1 MSNLFDYNITPG
13 SNNAAAP
20 VGAPENMLPSSVN
33 DTMRQMMAN
42 SAAAFTCYT
51 AGGSANAQTVT
62 MSPTLAA
69 YSNKVRIAFIPV
81 ASNTGACTLNVNSL
95 GAVDIKMLDGT
106 DPPAGALNS
115 SGVSI
120 VQHNGTNF
128 RLLNP
133 AVNWPTVSG
142 FVSGGRI
149 YRHEGG
155 GNSTALSVSADITE
169 SSFESVGPTGSGATN
184 IWTPMDG
191 ISSGARIA
199 IISIWMNAVGDEGGS
214 DVELNA
220 YARMTGSSVSAG
232 NENSICMHRFA
243 NNNLTV
249 PPEGGVQ
256 MEAMVPLDSSRRFDA
271 TWSGLNDA
279 SREVLFYLR
288 GFVY

>member
-133 AVNWPTVSG
+133 VAVLSEQTLTLDVTFTSGTAKLISQKTNSGKLVTVLLPASANHTSSSSPVTSELIPVG
-142 FVSGGRI
+142 
-149 YRHEGG
+149 YRPPS
-155 GNSTALSVSADITE
+155 STARNNVGDTTTNKWIEIASTGTIRVQYSSAQT
-169 SSFESVGPTGSGATN
+169 ATN
-184 IWTPMDG
+184 LAM
-191 ISSGARIA
+191 
-199 IISIWMNAVGDEGGS
+199 
-214 DVELNA
+214 
-220 YARMTGSSVSAG
+220 SV
-232 NENSICMHRFA
+232 
-243 NNNLTV
+243 TYYV
-249 PPEGGVQ
+249 P
-256 MEAMVPLDSSRRFDA
+256 D
-271 TWSGLNDA
+271 
-279 SREVLFYLR
+279 
-288 GFVY
+288 